1 MKIAVEGCA
10 HGELDKIY
18 ETIAYIEEK
27 NKIKVDLLIICG
39 DFQAVRNNS
48 DLKCMAVPNA
58 YKKMNTFYKYYSG
71 EKTAPVLTIFIG
83 GNHEA
88 SNYLS
93 ELPFGGWVC
102 PNIYYMG
109 YANVINIGNLRI
121 GGLSGIYKG
130 HDYLKGRFECPPY
143 DESTKR
149 SIYHIRNIDV
159 FRLKQISEPIDIFIS
174 HDWPRGIYHYGN
186 KNALLKRKGFFRE
199 EIEKNTLGSRPAEEL
214 LHKLQPKYWF
224 AAHLHCKFAAVVPHK
239 SDENLS
245 TTKFLALDK
254 CLPKRN
260 FLQILDIG
268 EKANLPIELKYDPE
282 WLCILQLTDHL
293 LNVNKQ
299 ISYMPGPGGSERWD
313 FKITEPEKNELKK
326 LMNLDL
332 IIPKNFQITAPV
344 HSPSEKIDTF
354 QVHTNPQTVQFCQK
368 LKIRDPLSLLSSGK
382 SPENITIRE
391 FVNDSE
397 MNITVCSQPSI
408 NPDEI
413 NINDSDLDAN
423 SKNSSSSEFD
433 EIIEDFQPISQKGS
447 NDSKLGSVNC
457 DDLNDSFFI
466 DKLGSNITL
475 DSPTQ
480 YCPSLQQRKQLHL
493 QYSDTSEKVVTTMD
507 FPEIKMDDNSK
518 KIKKETDNDSL
529 SSFSCSKKFKRRNQE
544 IYAAKSEDEDDQN
557 MEY

>member
-18 ETIAYIEEK
+18 ETIAFLEEQ
-27 NKIKVDLLIICG
+27 NNIKVDLLIICG
-39 DFQAVRNNS
+39 DFQAVRNQT

-71 EKTAPVLTIFIG
+71 EKTAPILTIFIG

-102 PNIYYMG
+102 PNIYYLG

-130 HDYLKGRFECPPY
+130 HDYLKGRFEYPPY

-186 KNALLKRKGFFRE
+186 KNALLKQKSFFRD

-214 LHKLQPKYWF
+214 LHKLKPKYWF
-224 AAHLHCKFAAVVPHK
+224 AAHLHCKFAAVVQHN
-239 SDENLS
+239 SDEGS
-245 TTKFLALDK
+245 CVTKFLALDK

-268 EKANLPIELKYDPE
+268 EKCDLPVELKYDPE

-293 LNVNKQ
+293 LNVDNRV
-299 ISYMPGPGGSERWD
+299 SYMPGPGGSERWD
-313 FKITEPEKNELKK
+313 FKIRELEKKEIKK
-326 LMNLDL
+326 LMNLNFV
-332 IIPKNFQITAPV
+332 IPKNFQITAPIHSFSDKIETPEV
-344 HSPSEKIDTF
+344 HI
-354 QVHTNPQTVQFCQK
+354 NPQTVQFCQK
-368 LKIRDPLSLLSSGK
+368 LNVRDPLTLLSSGK
-382 SPENITIRE
+382 SLDTLTIRE
-391 FVNDSE
+391 FINDSE
-397 MNITVCSQPSI
+397 MNITINSQSSI

-413 NINDSDLDAN
+413 NLDSDTDAP
-423 SKNSSSSEFD
+423 SKNSSESD
-433 EIIEDFQPISQKGS
+433 ENIMEDFQPITQTE
-447 NDSKLGSVNC
+447 DVSKLNSDVEDFN
-457 DDLNDSFFI
+457 NSFFI
-466 DKLGSNITL
+466 DKIGSNDML
-475 DSPTQ
+475 DSPKNK
-480 YCPSLQQRKQLHL
+480 CPSLQERKQLHL
-493 QYSDTSEKVVTTMD
+493 QYCETPEKVTKLMN
-507 FPEIKMDDNSK
+507 FPEIKVDQNSK
-518 KIKKETDNDSL
+518 KNKSDNDDDMTTV
-529 SSFSCSKKFKRRNQE
+529 SCSKKFKRRNQE
-544 IYAAKSEDEDDQN
+544 IYGTKSDEDENQS

>member
-368 LKIRDPLSLLSSGK
+368 LKIRDPLALLSSGK

-544 IYAAKSEDEDDQN
+544 IYAAKSEDEDNQN

>member
-245 TTKFLALDK
+245 ATKFLALDK

-368 LKIRDPLSLLSSGK
+368 LKIRDPLALLSSGK

>member
-368 LKIRDPLSLLSSGK
+368 LKIRDPLALLSSGK

>member
-332 IIPKNFQITAPV
+332 IIPKNFQITAPI

-368 LKIRDPLSLLSSGK
+368 LKIRDPLALLSSGK

>member
-544 IYAAKSEDEDDQN
+544 IYASKSEDEDDQN

>member
-368 LKIRDPLSLLSSGK
+368 LKIRDPLALLSSGK
-382 SPENITIRE
+382 S
-391 FVNDSE
+391 
-397 MNITVCSQPSI
+397 
-408 NPDEI
+408 
-413 NINDSDLDAN
+413 
-423 SKNSSSSEFD
+423 
-433 EIIEDFQPISQKGS
+433 
-447 NDSKLGSVNC
+447 
-457 DDLNDSFFI
+457 
-466 DKLGSNITL
+466 
-475 DSPTQ
+475 
-480 YCPSLQQRKQLHL
+480 L
-493 QYSDTSEKVVTTMD
+493 QY
-507 FPEIKMDDNSK
+507 F
-518 KIKKETDNDSL
+518 
-529 SSFSCSKKFKRRNQE
+529 
-544 IYAAKSEDEDDQN
+544 
-557 MEY
+557 